1 MNWEVWLVGL
11 GGGAG
16 AALRYLVDRA
26 VSRAVGAGL
35 PWGTFTVNVAGTLLL
50 GLLVGAA
57 GAATV
62 SPRLW
67 ALLSVGFCGALTTYS
82 TFSHEVLSLV
92 REGRALA
99 AGGYAALTGGCALV
113 ALAAGA
119 WAAGALL

>member
-1 MNWEVWLVGL
+1 VTWEVWLVGL

-26 VSRAVGAGL
+26 VSRAVGTAL
-35 PWGTFTVNVAGTLLL
+35 PWGTFTVNTAGTLLL

-57 GAATV
+57 SAAAV
-62 SPRLW
+62 PPQLW
-67 ALLSVGFCGALTTYS
+67 ALLSVGLCGALTTYS
-82 TFSHEVLSLV
+82 TFSQEVLSLV
-92 REGRALA
+92 REGRRLA

-119 WAAGALL
+119 WAGGALL

>member
-1 MNWEVWLVGL
+1 MNWDVWLVGL

-26 VSRAVGAGL
+26 VSRAVGTGL

-57 GAATV
+57 GAAALP
-62 SPRLW
+62 PRLW
-67 ALLSVGFCGALTTYS
+67 ALLSVGLCGALTTYS
-82 TFSHEVLSLV
+82 TFSHEVLSLA
-92 REGRALA
+92 REGRVPA
-99 AGGYAALTGGCALV
+99 AAGYAALTGGCALA

>member
-35 PWGTFTVNVAGTLLL
+35 PWGTFTANVAGTLLL

-57 GAATV
+57 GAAAV

-82 TFSHEVLSLV
+82 TFSHEVLSLA
-92 REGRALA
+92 REGRAPA
-99 AGGYAALTGGCALV
+99 AVGYAALTGCCALV

-119 WAAGALL
+119 RAAGALL

>member
-16 AALRYLVDRA
+16 AALRYLLDRA

-35 PWGTFTVNVAGTLLL
+35 PWGTFTVNAAGTLLL

-57 GAATV
+57 GAAAL

-67 ALLSVGFCGALTTYS
+67 ALFSVGLCGALTTYS
-82 TFSHEVLSLV
+82 TFSHEVLSLAW
-92 REGRALA
+92 EGRVPA
-99 AGGYAALTGGCALV
+99 AVGYAALTGGCALV